1 MTDTTRDRLAS
12 VVVKQL
18 HRGEYA
24 IVDAILDEL
33 LEPGEGACPTS
44 IEDDLTFFDMHRE
57 DDALGIF
64 RAIITAIKAGA

>member
-1 MTDTTRDRLAS
+1 MSDTARDRLAS

-33 LEPGEGACPTS
+33 LEPGEGALLAAHDPLGRIS
-44 IEDDLTFFDMHRE
+44 LIEMRE
-57 DDALGIF
+57 ILAKYF
-64 RAIITAIKAGA
+64 TAIREGK